1 MDGDDVQQKARLRAA
16 ILRHVQRNAFSADTA
31 KGILVS
37 WLPEK
42 EFEGAAWLIDRV
54 LEELVAEGWLV
65 STLLPGGD
73 ILYSANLEK
82 CSTSPSSSSPQ
93 N

>member
-1 MDGDDVQQKARLRAA
+1 MAGDDVQQKARLRAA
-16 ILRHVQRNAFSADTA
+16 ILRHVRRNAFSADTA
-31 KGILVS
+31 KGILAC
-37 WLPEK
+37 WLPETD
-42 EFEGAAWLIDRV
+42 FEDAASHIDPV
-54 LEELVAEGWLV
+54 LEELVAERWLI
-65 STLLPGGD
+65 STPLPGGD